1 MLITINVSHH
11 ITIKIRETSIQ
22 KQKNVHFHLEMHI
35 FSFLVCYK
43 MLNLIDVWGDPIAI
57 KLRNTFF
64 PKMIK
69 MNFGAIKN
77 TKFPFKEYFKVLA

>member
-1 MLITINVSHH
+1 MPFRKKKQSRLKLTLHKLSLIA
-11 ITIKIRETSIQ
+11 
-22 KQKNVHFHLEMHI
+22 M
-35 FSFLVCYK
+35 
-43 MLNLIDVWGDPIAI
+43 WGDPIAI
-57 KLRNTFF
+57 KLRNTVF